1 MHTCD
6 GTGAPLERS
15 EGLLRT
21 ADEDG
26 GLPDP
31 SKPTMVL
38 MVSGYGGLGVHTM
51 LNALRL
57 FPGHFDNVVFVS
69 VGVIDSG
76 RFKGA
81 ESIVQLM
88 AETRAMLERYAGTAR
103 AMGLGA
109 AHHSTVGTDV
119 VEEAEKLCLEVST
132 LYPRATFVAGHLLF
146 ERETW
151 VHRLLH
157 NQTAY
162 ALQRRLQWAGLNMVV
177 LPARVG

>member
-1 MHTCD
+1 
-6 GTGAPLERS
+6 
-15 EGLLRT
+15 
-21 ADEDG
+21 
-26 GLPDP
+26 
-31 SKPTMVL
+31 
-38 MVSGYGGLGVHTM
+38 M
-51 LNALRL
+51 LHSLRL
-57 FPGHFDNVVFVS
+57 FPGHFENVVFVS
-69 VGVIDSG
+69 VRVIDSG

-88 AETRAMLERYAGTAR
+88 AQTREVIERTAR
-103 AMGLGA
+103 TMGLGA
-109 AHHSTVGTDV
+109 AHYSTVGTDV
-119 VEEAEKLCLEVST
+119 VEEAETLCMEVST

-177 LPARVG
+177 LPARVGGR

>member
-1 MHTCD
+1 M
-6 GTGAPLERS
+6 
-15 EGLLRT
+15 
-21 ADEDG
+21 
-26 GLPDP
+26 
-31 SKPTMVL
+31 
-38 MVSGYGGLGVHTM
+38 
-51 LNALRL
+51 
-57 FPGHFDNVVFVS
+57 S

-88 AETRAMLERYAGTAR
+88 AETRASLEKYTVTAR
-103 AMGLGA
+103 RMGLGA
-109 AHHSTVGTDV
+109 EHHSAVGTDV
-119 VEEAEKLCLEVST
+119 VEEAERLCREIAER
-132 LYPRATFVAGHLLF
+132 YPRATFVAGHLLF

-177 LPARVG
+177 LPARVA

>member
-1 MHTCD
+1 LD
-6 GTGAPLERS
+6 SGEGTFAPLERP
-15 EGLLRT
+15 GVLLRT
-21 ADEDG
+21 VNKD
-26 GLPDP
+26 
-31 SKPTMVL
+31 
-38 MVSGYGGLGVHTM
+38 GGLGVHTM
-51 LNALRL
+51 LHALRL
-57 FPGHFDNVVFVS
+57 FPGHFENVVFVS

-88 AETRAMLERYAGTAR
+88 AQTREMLERTAR
-103 AMGLGA
+103 TMGLGA
-109 AHHSTVGTDV
+109 AHYSTVGTDV
-119 VEEAEKLCLEVST
+119 VEEAEKLCMEVSK